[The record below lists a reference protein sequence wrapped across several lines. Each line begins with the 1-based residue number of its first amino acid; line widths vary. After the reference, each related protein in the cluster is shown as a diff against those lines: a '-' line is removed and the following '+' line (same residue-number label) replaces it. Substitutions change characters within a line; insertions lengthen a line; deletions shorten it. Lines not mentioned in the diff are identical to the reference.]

1 MTKLKRLLKNENGE
15 TFIEVLA
22 AVILLAVIAGPLL
35 SMAMSSYYY
44 NRDSEQKIKAAAIA
58 QMVMD
63 EVKSKKNLVSTGT
76 GYLPFNIEPFKEA
89 VNTKLQPYYRI
100 KSVETGQL
108 TPPTNDYTYDNS
120 EANNPDMELIIEQ
133 GTSGDNNIPMIELKA
148 LNGTT
153 DPSSPNSPQSIKID
167 TGFDCRKDKLIMQ
180 FEKNGSKIICGIG
193 KSLPVKTVEVTPASQ
208 DYIKLKLSC
217 KNDDGKKNSDEQ
229 IKVFTYSNQEIN
241 LKTYITDGKELEPGV
256 CFINKSSKMEYE
268 INYMETNAFNY
279 DWTNELL
286 EIVVEVR
293 KKDGTVIYTA
303 SSYVKK

>member
-1 MTKLKRLLKNENGE
+1 MTKLKKLLKNENGE

-63 EVKSKKNLVSTGT
+63 EVKSKTNLVSNET
-76 GYLPFNIEPFKEA
+76 GYVPFNIEPFKEA

-100 KSVETGQL
+100 KSVEEGKL

-120 EANNPDMELIIEQ
+120 EANNPDLELIIEQ
-133 GTSGDNNIPMIELKA
+133 GKSGDNNRLMIELKA
-148 LNGTT
+148 PNEPT
-153 DPSSPNSPQSIKID
+153 DPITID
-167 TGFDCRKDKLIMQ
+167 TGFNYQKDNLVMQ

-193 KSLPVKTVEVTPASQ
+193 KSFPVKTVEFTPASQ

-217 KNDDGKKNSDEQ
+217 KNNDGKSNSDKQ

-241 LKTYITDGKELEPGV
+241 LKAYVTDGKELESGV

-279 DWTNELL
+279 GWTNELL

>member
-1 MTKLKRLLKNENGE
+1 MTKLKKLLKNENGE

-63 EVKSKKNLVSTGT
+63 EVKSQRNLVSTET

-89 VNTKLQPYYRI
+89 VNTKLQPYYKI
-100 KSVETGQL
+100 KSVETGKL

-120 EANNPDMELIIEQ
+120 EANTPDLELIIERR
-133 GTSGDNNIPMIELKA
+133 TSGDNNKLMIELKA

-153 DPSSPNSPQSIKID
+153 DPSRPNSITID
-167 TGFDCRKDKLIMQ
+167 SRFDYRKDKLIMQ

-193 KSLPVKTVEVTPASQ
+193 KSFPVKTVEFTPASQ

-217 KNDDGKKNSDEQ
+217 KNDGKSNSDEQ
-229 IKVFTYSNQEIN
+229 LKVFTYSNQEIN
-241 LKTYITDGKELEPGV
+241 LKTYVTDGKELESGV
-256 CFINKSSKMEYE
+256 CFINKSSQMEYE

-279 DWTNELL
+279 AWTNELL

>member
-1 MTKLKRLLKNENGE
+1 MTKLKKLLKNENGE

-63 EVKSKKNLVSTGT
+63 EVKSQRNLESTGDS
-76 GYLPFNIEPFKEA
+76 YLPFNIEPFKEA

-100 KSVETGQL
+100 KSVETGKL

-120 EANNPDMELIIEQ
+120 EADKPDLELKIEQ
-133 GTSGDNNIPMIELKA
+133 GTSRDNDNDIPMIELKA

-153 DPSSPNSPQSIKID
+153 DPIKID
-167 TGFDCRKDKLIMQ
+167 TGFNYQKDNLVMQ

-193 KSLPVKTVEVTPASQ
+193 KSFPVKTVEFTPASQ

-217 KNDDGKKNSDEQ
+217 KNNDGKPNSDKQ
-229 IKVFTYSNQEIN
+229 LKVFTYSNQELN
-241 LKTYITDGKELEPGV
+241 LKAYVTDGKELEPGV

-279 DWTNELL
+279 AWTNELL

-303 SSYVKK
+303 SSYVKKK

>member
-1 MTKLKRLLKNENGE
+1 MIKLKKLLKNENGE

-22 AVILLAVIAGPLL
+22 AVTLLAVIAGPLL

-44 NRDSEQKIKAAAIA
+44 NRNSEQKTKAVAIA

-63 EVKSKKNLVSTGT
+63 EVKAKKNLISTGDS
-76 GYLPFNIEPFKEA
+76 YLPFNIEPFKEA
-89 VNTKLQPYYRI
+89 VNTKLQPYYKI
-100 KSVETGQL
+100 ENVEKGQL
-108 TPPTNDYTYDNS
+108 TPTTDYTYDNS
-120 EANNPDMELIIEQ
+120 EANNPDLELIIEQ
-133 GTSGDNNIPMIELKA
+133 GTSGDNNIPRIELKA

-153 DPSSPNSPQSIKID
+153 DPIKID
-167 TGFDCRKDKLIMQ
+167 TGFNYRKDNLIMQ
-180 FEKNGSKIICGIG
+180 FEKNGSNIICRIG
-193 KSLPVKTVEVTPASQ
+193 KNSHDKSVEFTPVSQ

-217 KNDDGKKNSDEQ
+217 KNDDGKPNSDEQ
-229 IKVFTYSNQEIN
+229 LKIFTYSNQEVN
-241 LKTYITDGKELEPGV
+241 LKAYVTDGKELEPGV

-279 DWTNELL
+279 IDWKNELL
-286 EIVVEVR
+286 KIVVEVR

>member
-1 MTKLKRLLKNENGE
+1 MTKLKKLLKNENGE

-63 EVKSKKNLVSTGT
+63 EVKAKKTLETTET
-76 GYLPFNIEPFKEA
+76 GYVPFNIEPFKEA

-100 KSVETGQL
+100 KSVETGKL

-120 EANNPDMELIIEQ
+120 EADKPDLELKIEQ
-133 GTSGDNNIPMIELKA
+133 GTSRDNNNNIPMIELEA

-153 DPSSPNSPQSIKID
+153 DPIKID
-167 TGFDCRKDKLIMQ
+167 TGFNYQKDNLVMQ

-193 KSLPVKTVEVTPASQ
+193 KSFPVKTVEFTPASQ

-217 KNDDGKKNSDEQ
+217 ENDDGKPNSDKQ
-229 IKVFTYSNQEIN
+229 LKVFTYSDQEIN
-241 LKTYITDGKELEPGV
+241 LKAYVTDGKELEPGV

-279 DWTNELL
+279 GWTNELL

-303 SSYVKK
+303 SSYVKKK

>member
-1 MTKLKRLLKNENGE
+1 MTKLKKLLKNENGE

-63 EVKSKKNLVSTGT
+63 EVKSKTNLVSNET
-76 GYLPFNIEPFKEA
+76 GYVPFNIEPFKEA

-100 KSVETGQL
+100 KSVEEGKL

-120 EANNPDMELIIEQ
+120 EANNPDLELTIEQ
-133 GTSGDNNIPMIELKA
+133 GTSGDNDIPKIELKA
-148 LNGTT
+148 PNAAT
-153 DPSSPNSPQSIKID
+153 DPIKID
-167 TGFDCRKDKLIMQ
+167 TGFNYRKDNLVMQ

-193 KSLPVKTVEVTPASQ
+193 KNSPDKSVEFTPASQ

-217 KNDDGKKNSDEQ
+217 KNNDGKSNSDKQ

-241 LKTYITDGKELEPGV
+241 LKAYVTDGKELESGV

-279 DWTNELL
+279 GWTNKLL

>member
-1 MTKLKRLLKNENGE
+1 MTKLKKLLKNENGE

-63 EVKSKKNLVSTGT
+63 EVKSQRNLESTGDS
-76 GYLPFNIEPFKEA
+76 YVPFNIEPFKEA

-100 KSVETGQL
+100 KSVETGKL

-120 EANNPDMELIIEQ
+120 EANTPDLELSIKQ
-133 GTSGDNNIPMIELKA
+133 GKSGDNNISKIELKA

-153 DPSSPNSPQSIKID
+153 DPSRPNSITID
-167 TGFDCRKDKLIMQ
+167 SEFDYRKDNLVMQ
-180 FEKNGSKIICGIG
+180 FEKNGSNIICRIG
-193 KSLPVKTVEVTPASQ
+193 KNSPVKTVEFEPVSQ

-217 KNDDGKKNSDEQ
+217 KNDDGKPNSDEQ
-229 IKVFTYSNQEIN
+229 LKLFTYSDQEIN
-241 LKTYITDGKELEPGV
+241 LKAYVTDGKELEPGV